1 MIPVGSLQMAKR
13 SYSCSGS
20 SNGNKNADHLRRRR
34 ATHGNGSASSS
45 DGEDDHDSMP
55 PRKLLKS
62 NGLQLRNAESFISCA
77 ALIVQLT
84 ILCYVCSEEVNLDGF
99 MFTRGITISSFLAIY
114 NSSLDWTRRLRLER
128 FQQLLPLPEPSEE
141 YCPLY
146 TLVDAAGSCRS
157 FGFCFRTM
165 KWVGLR
171 HVPQSTSR
179 RSVTLPVASAG
190 GLLFYTE
197 DGHSSEDVLVVNPL
211 TGEQKILGVPTLD
224 NGAPA
229 SLEEA
234 QADGN
239 DHNNG
244 DDYSE
249 ADAEDGSV
257 VVSDESELDEVSDS
271 GRSEWDEEESADD
284 NEREESSDEDEKEES
299 ADDHEEEEDAD
310 DDEEGEDA
318 DDEEE
323 ESTDDDDEED
333 ADNGHNSLQSRLIHV
348 LQEPAAA
355 AGRIA
360 TASFQ
365 LVMTG
370 RALGSVEHPNWGEYE
385 AEKSTEVYDFRTDTW
400 TNSGDLCGD
409 LRLAKNSSS
418 AYYEGLVLTVAYG
431 PSAGHGLARAGNP
444 YFLLSYNVGSREWS
458 VYTRIVIPGSSVDY
472 EQPQILSCDGR
483 IFLVT
488 LYVCPTSEG
497 AGAPVAAPTA
507 AAAAAGAADE
517 ALAAGAAD
525 GFSHQLVIHEFTART
540 LEFARVSREPFTY
553 ISPEEYRELSKCVGT
568 SQGKIC
574 CGLADRALAY
584 YDLREEKWTQYPEF
598 EEDEDEEEIRYAGVC
613 YKPSLTARVH
623 W

>member
-1 MIPVGSLQMAKR
+1 MAKR

-20 SNGNKNADHLRRRR
+20 SHGNNNADHLRRR
-34 ATHGNGSASSS
+34 AIHGNGSASSS
-45 DGEDDHDSMP
+45 DGEDDHDSMR

-62 NGLQLRNAESFISCA
+62 NGLQLRNAENFISWA

-84 ILCYVCSEEVNLDGF
+84 ILCYICSEEVNLDAI
-99 MFTRGITISSFLAIY
+99 MFTPGITISSFLAIY
-114 NSSLDWTRRLRLER
+114 SCSLDWTRRLRLER
-128 FQQLLPLPEPSEE
+128 FQQLLPRPAPAEE

-146 TLVDAAGSCRS
+146 TLVDDAGACRS

-171 HVPQSTSR
+171 HVPESTSR

-211 TGEQKILGVPTLD
+211 TGEHKILGVPTLD
-224 NGAPA
+224 NGSPA

-234 QADGN
+234 QADGD
-239 DHNNG
+239 DHENG
-244 DDYSE
+244 DHRSE
-249 ADAEDGSV
+249 AYAEDGSV
-257 VVSDESELDEVSDS
+257 VVSDESELDDVSDS
-271 GRSEWDEEESADD
+271 RRSEGDEEESADD
-284 NEREESSDEDEKEES
+284 
-299 ADDHEEEEDAD
+299 EEEED
-310 DDEEGEDA
+310 
-318 DDEEE
+318 
-323 ESTDDDDEED
+323 D

-365 LVMTG
+365 LAMTG
-370 RALGSVEHPNWGEYE
+370 RALGSVKHPNLGAYE

-400 TNSGDLCGD
+400 TDSGDLCGN

-458 VYTRIVIPGSSVDY
+458 VYTRIVIPGSYVDY

-497 AGAPVAAPTA
+497 AGAPVAAA
-507 AAAAAGAADE
+507 EGAADE

-525 GFSHQLVIHEFTART
+525 GCTEIVD
-540 LEFARVSREPFTY
+540 P
-553 ISPEEYRELSKCVGT
+553 RELIS
-568 SQGKIC
+568 
-574 CGLADRALAY
+574 LYRAAPDVMDY
-584 YDLREEKWTQYPEF
+584 TCMHDQY
-598 EEDEDEEEIRYAGVC
+598 I
-613 YKPSLTARVH
+613 H
-623 W
+623 I

>member
-1 MIPVGSLQMAKR
+1 
-13 SYSCSGS
+13 
-20 SNGNKNADHLRRRR
+20 
-34 ATHGNGSASSS
+34 
-45 DGEDDHDSMP
+45 
-55 PRKLLKS
+55 
-62 NGLQLRNAESFISCA
+62 
-77 ALIVQLT
+77 
-84 ILCYVCSEEVNLDGF
+84 
-99 MFTRGITISSFLAIY
+99 
-114 NSSLDWTRRLRLER
+114 
-128 FQQLLPLPEPSEE
+128 
-141 YCPLY
+141 
-146 TLVDAAGSCRS
+146 
-157 FGFCFRTM
+157 
-165 KWVGLR
+165 
-171 HVPQSTSR
+171 
-179 RSVTLPVASAG
+179 VTLPVASAC

-211 TGEQKILGVPTLD
+211 TGEHKILGVPTLD
-224 NGAPA
+224 NGALA

-234 QADGN
+234 QADGD
-239 DHNNG
+239 DHENG
-244 DDYSE
+244 DYRSE

-257 VVSDESELDEVSDS
+257 VVSDESEFDEVSDS

-284 NEREESSDEDEKEES
+284 
-299 ADDHEEEEDAD
+299 DDEEEDDAD
-310 DDEEGEDA
+310 DDEE
-318 DDEEE
+318 DD
-323 ESTDDDDEED
+323 D

-355 AGRIA
+355 

-370 RALGSVEHPNWGEYE
+370 RALGSVEHPDLGAYE

-400 TNSGDLCGD
+400 TDSGDLCGD

-458 VYTRIVIPGSSVDY
+458 VYTRIVIPGSPVDY

-488 LYVCPTSEG
+488 LYVCPTSER
-497 AGAPVAAPTA
+497 AGAPVAAAEGAAPT
-507 AAAAAGAADE
+507 AAAAGAADE
-517 ALAAGAAD
+517 APAPGAAD

-568 SQGKIC
+568 SEGKIC
-574 CGLADRALAY
+574 CGLDERALAY
-584 YDLREEKWTQYPEF
+584 YDLREDKWTEYPEF

>member
-1 MIPVGSLQMAKR
+1 
-13 SYSCSGS
+13 
-20 SNGNKNADHLRRRR
+20 
-34 ATHGNGSASSS
+34 
-45 DGEDDHDSMP
+45 MP

-62 NGLQLRNAESFISCA
+62 NGPQLRNAENFISWA

-84 ILCYVCSEEVNLDGF
+84 ILCYICSEEVNLDGF
-99 MFTRGITISSFLAIY
+99 MFTGEITISSFLAIY
-114 NSSLDWTRRLRLER
+114 SSSLDCTRRLRLER
-128 FQQLLPLPEPSEE
+128 FQQLLPRPEPSEE

-146 TLVDAAGSCRS
+146 TLVDDAGACRS

-171 HVPQSTSR
+171 HVPESTSR

-211 TGEQKILGVPTLD
+211 TGEHKILGIPTLD

-229 SLEEA
+229 EA
-234 QADGN
+234 QADGD
-239 DHNNG
+239 DHENA
-244 DDYSE
+244 DDRSE

-271 GRSEWDEEESADD
+271 GRPEGDEGESADDEEEDADGSVVVSDESELDEVSDSGRSEGDEEESADD
-284 NEREESSDEDEKEES
+284 
-299 ADDHEEEEDAD
+299 EED
-310 DDEEGEDA
+310 
-318 DDEEE
+318 
-323 ESTDDDDEED
+323 D

-348 LQEPAAA
+348 LQEPAPA
-355 AGRIA
+355 AGGIA

-370 RALGSVEHPNWGEYE
+370 RALGSVEHLNLGAYE
-385 AEKSTEVYDFRTDTW
+385 AEKSTEVYDIRTDTW
-400 TNSGDLCGD
+400 TDSGDLCGN

-418 AYYEGLVLTVAYG
+418 AYYEGLILT
-431 PSAGHGLARAGNP
+431 
-444 YFLLSYNVGSREWS
+444 
-458 VYTRIVIPGSSVDY
+458 
-472 EQPQILSCDGR
+472 
-483 IFLVT
+483 
-488 LYVCPTSEG
+488 EG
-497 AGAPVAAPTA
+497 AAPT
-507 AAAAAGAADE
+507 AAAGAADE
-517 ALAAGAAD
+517 APAAGAAD

-553 ISPEEYRELSKCVGT
+553 VSPEEYRELPKCVGT
-568 SQGKIC
+568 SEGKIC
-574 CGLADRALAY
+574 CGLAERALAY
-584 YDLREEKWTQYPEF
+584 YDLREEKWTEYPEF

>member
-1 MIPVGSLQMAKR
+1 MAKR

-20 SNGNKNADHLRRRR
+20 SNGNKNADHLRRR

-55 PRKLLKS
+55 PRRKLLKS
-62 NGLQLRNAESFISCA
+62 NGLQLRNAENFISWA
-77 ALIVQLT
+77 DLIVQLT

-114 NSSLDWTRRLRLER
+114 SSSLDWTRRLRLER
-128 FQQLLPLPEPSEE
+128 FQQLLPRPELSEE

-146 TLVDAAGSCRS
+146 TLVDDAGACRS
-157 FGFCFRTM
+157 FGFCFRSM

-171 HVPQSTSR
+171 HVPESTSR
-179 RSVTLPVASAG
+179 RCVTLPVASAG

-234 QADGN
+234 QADGDDHEN
-239 DHNNG
+239 D
-244 DDYSE
+244 DDRSE

-284 NEREESSDEDEKEES
+284 DDEED
-299 ADDHEEEEDAD
+299 DAD
-310 DDEEGEDA
+310 DDEEED
-318 DDEEE
+318 D
-323 ESTDDDDEED
+323 D

-348 LQEPAAA
+348 LQEPGAAA
-355 AGRIA
+355 RIA

-370 RALGSVEHPNWGEYE
+370 RALGSVEHPNWGAYE

-400 TNSGDLCGD
+400 TDSGDLCGD

-431 PSAGHGLARAGNP
+431 PSSGHGLARAGNP
-444 YFLLSYNVGSREWS
+444 YFLLSYNVGSWEWS
-458 VYTRIVIPGSSVDY
+458 VYTRIVIPGSPVDY
-472 EQPQILSCDGR
+472 EQPQILSCYGR

-497 AGAPVAAPTA
+497 AGAPVAAAEGAAPTA
-507 AAAAAGAADE
+507 AAAAGAAPTAAAAAGAADE
-517 ALAAGAAD
+517 APAAVATD

-540 LEFARVSREPFTY
+540 LEFARVSRESFTY

-568 SQGKIC
+568 NEGKIC
-574 CGLADRALAY
+574 CGLAERALAY
-584 YDLREEKWTQYPEF
+584 YDLREEKWTEYPEF

>member
-1 MIPVGSLQMAKR
+1 MIPVGGLQMAKR
-13 SYSCSGS
+13 SYSGS
-20 SNGNKNADHLRRRR
+20 SNGNKNADHLRRR
-34 ATHGNGSASSS
+34 ATRGNGSASSS

-55 PRKLLKS
+55 PLKLLKS
-62 NGLQLRNAESFISCA
+62 NGLQLRNAENFINWA

-84 ILCYVCSEEVNLDGF
+84 ILGYICSEEVNLDGF
-99 MFTRGITISSFLAIY
+99 MFSRGITISSFLAIY
-114 NSSLDWTRRLRLER
+114 SSSLDWTRKLRMER
-128 FQQLLPLPEPSEE
+128 FQQLLPRPEPCQE

-146 TLVDAAGSCRS
+146 TLVNDAGACRS

-171 HVPQSTSR
+171 HVPESTSR

-190 GLLFYTE
+190 GLLFYTQ
-197 DGHSSEDVLVVNPL
+197 DRHSSEDVLVVNPL
-211 TGEQKILGVPTLD
+211 TGEHKILGVPTLD

-234 QADGN
+234 QADGD
-239 DHNNG
+239 DHENG
-244 DDYSE
+244 DDRSE

-257 VVSDESELDEVSDS
+257 VVSDESELDKVSDS

-284 NEREESSDEDEKEES
+284 DDEED
-299 ADDHEEEEDAD
+299 ADDDDEEEEADDEEEEEADDEEEEDAD
-310 DDEEGEDA
+310 DDEE
-318 DDEEE
+318 
-323 ESTDDDDEED
+323 EED

-348 LQEPAAA
+348 LQEPEAAA
-355 AGRIA
+355 ATGRIA
-360 TASFQ
+360 PASFQ

-370 RALGSVEHPNWGEYE
+370 RALGIGLREYE

-400 TNSGDLCGD
+400 TDSGDLCGN

-418 AYYEGLVLTVAYG
+418 ADYEGLVLTVAYG
-431 PSAGHGLARAGNP
+431 PSSGHGLSRAGNP

-497 AGAPVAAPTA
+497 AGPPVAAAEGAAPTA
-507 AAAAAGAADE
+507 AAGGADE
-517 ALAAGAAD
+517 APAAGAAD
-525 GFSHQLVIHEFTART
+525 GFSHQLMIHEFTART
-540 LEFARVSREPFTY
+540 LEFARVSRAFTY
-553 ISPEEYRELSKCVGT
+553 ISPEAYRELSKCVGT
-568 SQGKIC
+568 SEGKIC
-574 CGLADRALAY
+574 CGLDERALAY
-584 YDLREEKWTQYPEF
+584 YDLREEKWTKYPEF

>member
-1 MIPVGSLQMAKR
+1 MVQMAKR

-20 SNGNKNADHLRRRR
+20 SNGNNNADHLRRR

-45 DGEDDHDSMP
+45 DGEDDHDSMR

-62 NGLQLRNAESFISCA
+62 NGLQLRNAENFISWA

-84 ILCYVCSEEVNLDGF
+84 ILCYICTEEVNLDGF
-99 MFTRGITISSFLAIY
+99 TFTRGITISYFLAIY
-114 NSSLDWTRRLRLER
+114 SSSLDCTRRLRLER
-128 FQQLLPLPEPSEE
+128 FQQLLPRPEPSEE

-146 TLVDAAGSCRS
+146 TLVDDAGACRS

-171 HVPQSTSR
+171 HVPESTST
-179 RSVTLPVASAG
+179 RSVTLPVASTG

-211 TGEQKILGVPTLD
+211 TGEQKILGIPTLD

-229 SLEEA
+229 LEEA
-234 QADGN
+234 QADGD
-239 DHNNG
+239 DHENG
-244 DDYSE
+244 DDSSE

-257 VVSDESELDEVSDS
+257 VVSDESELEEVSDSGQSEGDEEEFADDEEEDDADGSIVSDESELDEVSDS
-271 GRSEWDEEESADD
+271 GRSEGDEEESADD
-284 NEREESSDEDEKEES
+284 
-299 ADDHEEEEDAD
+299 EEEDD
-310 DDEEGEDA
+310 
-318 DDEEE
+318 
-323 ESTDDDDEED
+323 D

-355 AGRIA
+355 AGHIA

-370 RALGSVEHPNWGEYE
+370 RALGSVEHPDLGAYE

-400 TNSGDLCGD
+400 TDSGDLCGN

-418 AYYEGLVLTVAYG
+418 AYYEGLILTVAYG
-431 PSAGHGLARAGNP
+431 PSAGQGLARAGNP
-444 YFLLSYNVGSREWS
+444 YFLLSYNVASREWS

-488 LYVCPTSEG
+488 LYVCPT
-497 AGAPVAAPTA
+497 T
-507 AAAAAGAADE
+507 AGAADE
-517 ALAAGAAD
+517 APAAGAAD
-525 GFSHQLVIHEFTART
+525 GFSHQLVIHEFKART
-540 LEFARVSREPFTY
+540 LEFARVSREPFPY
-553 ISPEEYRELSKCVGT
+553 ISPEQHRELPKCVGT
-568 SQGKIC
+568 SEGKIC
-574 CGLADRALAY
+574 CGLAERALAY
-584 YDLREEKWTQYPEF
+584 YDLREDKWTEYPEF
-598 EEDEDEEEIRYAGVC
+598 EEEEDEEEIRYAGVC
-613 YKPSLTARVH
+613 YKPSLSARVH

>member
-1 MIPVGSLQMAKR
+1 
-13 SYSCSGS
+13 
-20 SNGNKNADHLRRRR
+20 
-34 ATHGNGSASSS
+34 
-45 DGEDDHDSMP
+45 
-55 PRKLLKS
+55 
-62 NGLQLRNAESFISCA
+62 
-77 ALIVQLT
+77 
-84 ILCYVCSEEVNLDGF
+84 
-99 MFTRGITISSFLAIY
+99 
-114 NSSLDWTRRLRLER
+114 
-128 FQQLLPLPEPSEE
+128 
-141 YCPLY
+141 
-146 TLVDAAGSCRS
+146 
-157 FGFCFRTM
+157 M

-171 HVPQSTSR
+171 HVPESTSR

-211 TGEQKILGVPTLD
+211 TGEQKILGAPTLD
-224 NGAPA
+224 NCAPA

-234 QADGN
+234 QADGD
-239 DHNNG
+239 DHENG
-244 DDYSE
+244 DHRSE

-257 VVSDESELDEVSDS
+257 VFSDESELDEVSDS
-271 GRSEWDEEESADD
+271 GRSEGDEEESADD
-284 NEREESSDEDEKEES
+284 
-299 ADDHEEEEDAD
+299 EEEED
-310 DDEEGEDA
+310 
-318 DDEEE
+318 
-323 ESTDDDDEED
+323 D

-355 AGRIA
+355 GRIA

-365 LVMTG
+365 LAMTG
-370 RALGSVEHPNWGEYE
+370 RALGSVKHPNLGAYE

-400 TNSGDLCGD
+400 TDSGDLCGN

-472 EQPQILSCDGR
+472 EQPQILSCYGR

-497 AGAPVAAPTA
+497 ARAPVEA
-507 AAAAAGAADE
+507 AAEGAADE
-517 ALAAGAAD
+517 APAAGADD

-540 LEFARVSREPFTY
+540 LEFARVSREAFTY
-553 ISPEEYRELSKCVGT
+553 ISPKEYRELPKCVGT
-568 SQGKIC
+568 SEGKIC
-574 CGLADRALAY
+574 CGLAERALAY
-584 YDLREEKWTQYPEF
+584 YDLREEKWTEYPEF
-598 EEDEDEEEIRYAGVC
+598 EEDEDEEEIHYAGVC

>member
-1 MIPVGSLQMAKR
+1 MAKR

-20 SNGNKNADHLRRRR
+20 SNGNKNSDHLRRP

-45 DGEDDHDSMP
+45 DGEDDHDCMP

-62 NGLQLRNAESFISCA
+62 NGLQLRNAENFISWA
-77 ALIVQLT
+77 TLIVQVT

-99 MFTRGITISSFLAIY
+99 LFTRGITISSFLAIY
-114 NSSLDWTRRLRLER
+114 SSSLDWTRRLRLER
-128 FQQLLPLPEPSEE
+128 FQQLLPRPEPSEE

-146 TLVDAAGSCRS
+146 TLVDDAGACRS

-171 HVPQSTSR
+171 HVPESTSR

-234 QADGN
+234 QADGD
-239 DHNNG
+239 DHENG
-244 DDYSE
+244 DDLS
-249 ADAEDGSV
+249 EDGSV
-257 VVSDESELDEVSDS
+257 LVSDESELDEVSDS
-271 GRSEWDEEESADD
+271 GRFEWDEEESADD
-284 NEREESSDEDEKEES
+284 
-299 ADDHEEEEDAD
+299 EED
-310 DDEEGEDA
+310 
-318 DDEEE
+318 
-323 ESTDDDDEED
+323 D

-348 LQEPAAA
+348 LQEPPPPPA
-355 AGRIA
+355 RTA

-370 RALGSVEHPNWGEYE
+370 RALGSVEHLTWGAYE
-385 AEKSTEVYDFRTDTW
+385 AEKSTEIYDFSTDTW
-400 TNSGDLCGD
+400 TDSGDLCGD

-418 AYYEGLVLTVAYG
+418 AYYEGLVFTVAYG

-497 AGAPVAAPTA
+497 AGAPVAAAEGAAPTS
-507 AAAAAGAADE
+507 AAAGAADE
-517 ALAAGAAD
+517 APAAGAAD
-525 GFSHQLVIHEFTART
+525 GFSHQLVIHEFTPST

-553 ISPEEYRELSKCVGT
+553 ISPEEYRELPKCVGT
-568 SQGKIC
+568 SEGKIC
-574 CGLADRALAY
+574 CGLAERALAY
-584 YDLREEKWTQYPEF
+584 YNLREDKWTEYPEF

>member
-1 MIPVGSLQMAKR
+1 
-13 SYSCSGS
+13 
-20 SNGNKNADHLRRRR
+20 
-34 ATHGNGSASSS
+34 
-45 DGEDDHDSMP
+45 
-55 PRKLLKS
+55 
-62 NGLQLRNAESFISCA
+62 
-77 ALIVQLT
+77 
-84 ILCYVCSEEVNLDGF
+84 
-99 MFTRGITISSFLAIY
+99 MFTSGITISSFLAIY
-114 NSSLDWTRRLRLER
+114 SSSLDWTRRLRLER
-128 FQQLLPLPEPSEE
+128 FQQLLPRPEPSEE

-146 TLVDAAGSCRS
+146 TLVDDAGACRS

-165 KWVGLR
+165 NWVGLP
-171 HVPQSTSR
+171 HVPESTSR

-234 QADGN
+234 QADGD
-239 DHNNG
+239 DHENG
-244 DDYSE
+244 DDRSE

-257 VVSDESELDEVSDS
+257 VVSHESELDEVSDS

-284 NEREESSDEDEKEES
+284 
-299 ADDHEEEEDAD
+299 DDEEEDDAD
-310 DDEEGEDA
+310 DDEEEDDA
-318 DDEEE
+318 
-323 ESTDDDDEED
+323 DDDEEDDDD

-348 LQEPAAA
+348 LQEPGAAA
-355 AGRIA
+355 RIA
-360 TASFQ
+360 TASVQ

-370 RALGSVEHPNWGEYE
+370 RALGSVEHPDLGAYE

-400 TNSGDLCGD
+400 TDSGDLCGD

-458 VYTRIVIPGSSVDY
+458 VYTRIVIPGSPVDY

-497 AGAPVAAPTA
+497 AGAPVAAAEGAAPT
-507 AAAAAGAADE
+507 AAAAGAADE
-517 ALAAGAAD
+517 APAAGAAD

-568 SQGKIC
+568 SEGKIC
-574 CGLADRALAY
+574 CGLDERALAY
-584 YDLREEKWTQYPEF
+584 YDLREDKWTEYPEF

>member
-1 MIPVGSLQMAKR
+1 MAKR

-20 SNGNKNADHLRRRR
+20 SNGNNNADHLRRR

-45 DGEDDHDSMP
+45 DGEDDHDSMR

-62 NGLQLRNAESFISCA
+62 NGLQLRNAENFISWA

-84 ILCYVCSEEVNLDGF
+84 ILCYICTEEVNLDGF
-99 MFTRGITISSFLAIY
+99 TFTRGITISYFLAIY
-114 NSSLDWTRRLRLER
+114 SSSLDCTRRLRLER
-128 FQQLLPLPEPSEE
+128 FQQLLPRPEPSEE

-146 TLVDAAGSCRS
+146 TLVDDAGACRS

-165 KWVGLR
+165 KWVALR
-171 HVPQSTSR
+171 HVPESTSR

-211 TGEQKILGVPTLD
+211 TGEQKILGIPTLD

-234 QADGN
+234 QADGD
-239 DHNNG
+239 DHENG
-244 DDYSE
+244 DDSSE

-257 VVSDESELDEVSDS
+257 VVSDESELEEVSDS
-271 GRSEWDEEESADD
+271 GRSEGDEEEFADDEEEEDDADGSIVSDESELDEVCDSGRSEGEEEESADD
-284 NEREESSDEDEKEES
+284 
-299 ADDHEEEEDAD
+299 EEEED
-310 DDEEGEDA
+310 
-318 DDEEE
+318 
-323 ESTDDDDEED
+323 D

-348 LQEPAAA
+348 LQEPAAAA

-370 RALGSVEHPNWGEYE
+370 RALGSVEHPNLGAYE

-400 TNSGDLCGD
+400 TDSGDLCGN

-418 AYYEGLVLTVAYG
+418 AYYEGLILTVAYG

-444 YFLLSYNVGSREWS
+444 YFLLSYNVASREWS

-497 AGAPVAAPTA
+497 AAAPV
-507 AAAAAGAADE
+507 AAAAGAADE
-517 ALAAGAAD
+517 APAAGAAD

-540 LEFARVSREPFTY
+540 LEFARISREPFTY
-553 ISPEEYRELSKCVGT
+553 ISLEEYRELPKCVGT
-568 SQGKIC
+568 SEGKIC
-574 CGLADRALAY
+574 CGLAERALAY
-584 YDLREEKWTQYPEF
+584 YDLREDKWTQYPEF
-598 EEDEDEEEIRYAGVC
+598 EEEEDEEEIRYAGVC

>member
-1 MIPVGSLQMAKR
+1 MAKR
-13 SYSCSGS
+13 SYSCSS
-20 SNGNKNADHLRRRR
+20 SSKGNKNADHLRSR

-62 NGLQLRNAESFISCA
+62 NGLQLRNAESFISWA

-114 NSSLDWTRRLRLER
+114 SSSLDWTRRLRLER
-128 FQQLLPLPEPSEE
+128 FQQLLPRPEQSEE

-146 TLVDAAGSCRS
+146 TLVNDAGACRS

-171 HVPQSTSR
+171 HVPEPTSS

-211 TGEQKILGVPTLD
+211 TGEQRILGGPTLD
-224 NGAPA
+224 NAAPA
-229 SLEEA
+229 LLEEA
-234 QADGN
+234 QADGD
-239 DHNNG
+239 DHENG
-244 DDYSE
+244 DDLSE

-257 VVSDESELDEVSDS
+257 VVSDESELDEVSHS
-271 GRSEWDEEESADD
+271 GRSEWDKEESANDEEDEEESADD
-284 NEREESSDEDEKEES
+284 EEDEEES
-299 ADDHEEEEDAD
+299 ADDGEDEEES
-310 DDEEGEDA
+310 A
-318 DDEEE
+318 DDEEDEE
-323 ESTDDDDEED
+323 ESADDEEDEDD

-348 LQEPAAA
+348 LQEPPPPPA
-355 AGRIA
+355 RTA

-370 RALGSVEHPNWGEYE
+370 RALGSVEHPDWGAYE

-400 TNSGDLCGD
+400 TDSGDLCGN

-472 EQPQILSCDGR
+472 EQPQILNCDGR

-497 AGAPVAAPTA
+497 AGAPVAAAEGAAPTA
-507 AAAAAGAADE
+507 AAAVGAADE
-517 ALAAGAAD
+517 APAAGAAD

-540 LEFARVSREPFTY
+540 MEFARVSREPFTY
-553 ISPEEYRELSKCVGT
+553 ISTEEYRELPKCVGT
-568 SQGKIC
+568 SEGKIC
-574 CGLADRALAY
+574 CGLAGRALAY
-584 YDLREEKWTQYPEF
+584 YDLREEKWTEYPEF
-598 EEDEDEEEIRYAGVC
+598 EEDEDEEEIHYAGVC

>member
-1 MIPVGSLQMAKR
+1 MIPVGGLQMAKR
-13 SYSCSGS
+13 LYSSSGS
-20 SNGNKNADHLRRRR
+20 SNRNNNADHLRRR

-62 NGLQLRNAESFISCA
+62 NGPQLRNAENFISWA

-84 ILCYVCSEEVNLDGF
+84 ILCYICSEEVNLDGF
-99 MFTRGITISSFLAIY
+99 MFTGEITISSFLAIY
-114 NSSLDWTRRLRLER
+114 SSSLDCTRRLRLER
-128 FQQLLPLPEPSEE
+128 FQQLLPRPEPSEE

-146 TLVDAAGSCRS
+146 TLVDDAGACRS

-171 HVPQSTSR
+171 HVPESTSR

-211 TGEQKILGVPTLD
+211 TGEHKILGIPTLD

-229 SLEEA
+229 EA
-234 QADGN
+234 QADGD
-239 DHNNG
+239 DHENA
-244 DDYSE
+244 DDRSE

-271 GRSEWDEEESADD
+271 GRSEGDEGESADDEEEDADGSVVVSDESELDEVSDSGRSEGDEEESADD
-284 NEREESSDEDEKEES
+284 
-299 ADDHEEEEDAD
+299 EED
-310 DDEEGEDA
+310 
-318 DDEEE
+318 
-323 ESTDDDDEED
+323 D

-348 LQEPAAA
+348 LQEPAPA
-355 AGRIA
+355 AGGIA

-370 RALGSVEHPNWGEYE
+370 RALGSVEHLNLGAYE
-385 AEKSTEVYDFRTDTW
+385 AEKSTEVYDIRTDTW
-400 TNSGDLCGD
+400 TDSGDLCGN

-418 AYYEGLVLTVAYG
+418 AYHEGLVLTVAYG

-444 YFLLSYNVGSREWS
+444 YFLLSYNVASREWS

-497 AGAPVAAPTA
+497 AGAPVAAAEGAAPT
-507 AAAAAGAADE
+507 AAAGAADE
-517 ALAAGAAD
+517 APAAGAAD

-553 ISPEEYRELSKCVGT
+553 VSPEEYRELPKCVGT
-568 SQGKIC
+568 SEGKIC
-574 CGLADRALAY
+574 CGLAERALAY
-584 YDLREEKWTQYPEF
+584 YDLREEKWTEYPEF

>member
-1 MIPVGSLQMAKR
+1 
-13 SYSCSGS
+13 
-20 SNGNKNADHLRRRR
+20 
-34 ATHGNGSASSS
+34 
-45 DGEDDHDSMP
+45 
-55 PRKLLKS
+55 
-62 NGLQLRNAESFISCA
+62 
-77 ALIVQLT
+77 
-84 ILCYVCSEEVNLDGF
+84 
-99 MFTRGITISSFLAIY
+99 
-114 NSSLDWTRRLRLER
+114 
-128 FQQLLPLPEPSEE
+128 
-141 YCPLY
+141 
-146 TLVDAAGSCRS
+146 
-157 FGFCFRTM
+157 M
-165 KWVGLR
+165 KWVGLC
-171 HVPQSTSR
+171 HVPESTSR

-190 GLLFYTE
+190 GLLFYTQ

-234 QADGN
+234 QADGD
-239 DHNNG
+239 DHENG
-244 DDYSE
+244 DHRSE
-249 ADAEDGSV
+249 ADAEDGSI

-271 GRSEWDEEESADD
+271 GQSEGDEEESADD
-284 NEREESSDEDEKEES
+284 
-299 ADDHEEEEDAD
+299 EEEENDAD
-310 DDEEGEDA
+310 
-318 DDEEE
+318 
-323 ESTDDDDEED
+323 S
-333 ADNGHNSLQSRLIHV
+333 GHNSLQSRLIHV
-348 LQEPAAA
+348 LQEPAA

-370 RALGSVEHPNWGEYE
+370 RALGSVKHPNLGAYE

-400 TNSGDLCGD
+400 TDSGDLCGN

-497 AGAPVAAPTA
+497 AGAPVAAA
-507 AAAAAGAADE
+507 EGAADE
-517 ALAAGAAD
+517 APAAGAAD

-553 ISPEEYRELSKCVGT
+553 ICPEEYRELPKCVGT
-568 SQGKIC
+568 SEGKIC
-574 CGLADRALAY
+574 CGLAERALAY
-584 YDLREEKWTQYPEF
+584 YDLREEKWTEYPEF

>member
-1 MIPVGSLQMAKR
+1 
-13 SYSCSGS
+13 
-20 SNGNKNADHLRRRR
+20 
-34 ATHGNGSASSS
+34 
-45 DGEDDHDSMP
+45 
-55 PRKLLKS
+55 
-62 NGLQLRNAESFISCA
+62 
-77 ALIVQLT
+77 
-84 ILCYVCSEEVNLDGF
+84 
-99 MFTRGITISSFLAIY
+99 
-114 NSSLDWTRRLRLER
+114 
-128 FQQLLPLPEPSEE
+128 
-141 YCPLY
+141 
-146 TLVDAAGSCRS
+146 
-157 FGFCFRTM
+157 M

-171 HVPQSTSR
+171 HVPESTSR
-179 RSVTLPVASAG
+179 RSVTLPVASAC

-211 TGEQKILGVPTLD
+211 TGEQKILGVPALD

-234 QADGN
+234 HADRD
-239 DHNNG
+239 DHENG
-244 DDYSE
+244 DDRSE

-271 GRSEWDEEESADD
+271 GRSQWDEEESADD
-284 NEREESSDEDEKEES
+284 DE
-299 ADDHEEEEDAD
+299 
-310 DDEEGEDA
+310 
-318 DDEEE
+318 
-323 ESTDDDDEED
+323 EED

-348 LQEPAAA
+348 LQEPPPPP
-355 AGRIA
+355 AGGIA

-370 RALGSVEHPNWGEYE
+370 RALGSVKQANWGEYE
-385 AEKSTEVYDFRTDTW
+385 AEKSTEVYRTDTW
-400 TNSGDLCGD
+400 RDSGDLCGN

-458 VYTRIVIPGSSVDY
+458 VYTRIVFPGSSVDY

-483 IFLVT
+483 ICLVT

-497 AGAPVAAPTA
+497 AGASVAAAEGAAPT
-507 AAAAAGAADE
+507 AAGAADE
-517 ALAAGAAD
+517 ARAAGAAD

-568 SQGKIC
+568 SEGKIC
-574 CGLADRALAY
+574 CGLAERALAY
-584 YDLREEKWTQYPEF
+584 YDLREEKWTKYPEF
-598 EEDEDEEEIRYAGVC
+598 EEDEDEEGIRYAGVC
-613 YKPSLTARVH
+613 YKPSLLPECTGEELLLQT
-623 W
+623 